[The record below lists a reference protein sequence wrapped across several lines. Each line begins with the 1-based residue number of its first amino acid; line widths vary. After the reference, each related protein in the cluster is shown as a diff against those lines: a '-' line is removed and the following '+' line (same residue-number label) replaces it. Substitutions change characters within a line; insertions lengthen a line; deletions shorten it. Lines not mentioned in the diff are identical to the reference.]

1 MKQVVR
7 SIVLLITVFFLPAA
21 LYAFPDTIILV
32 IGDGMGFNHLYAS
45 EILYGDTFLNEF
57 QTVGFLR
64 NDTLTSRITDS
75 AAAAT
80 AIFSGKKTHPSFL
93 GMDENGTALE
103 TVFDTFKKHGWQTAM
118 ITNTRFFDAT
128 GAAAYAHALR
138 TEVSV
143 IEEYFVN
150 TEIDLFCA
158 GGFESF
164 INPFTGKIK
173 KNCPL
178 SLLQNNGYDIYRPG
192 FVFIM
197 PHNGNYNGS
206 ILFTSNGD
214 NDFENLVDIS
224 FLEIVTF
231 SLSLLGE
238 QPLFLVIESGR
249 IDDASHINDTE
260 AVKSE
265 LRVLGEIIVYLFEKY
280 PDALILLTADHE
292 TGGFSV
298 TAEYGEEPIIGWSS
312 TDHTCSLVPLLARG
326 QGHDAFGGI
335 YHLSELSRKI
345 LSAGGIYE

>member
-1 MKQVVR
+1 MKQIKR
-7 SIVLLITVFFLPAA
+7 SIILLSMVCFLPTA

-32 IGDGMGFNHLYAS
+32 IGDGMGFSHLYAS
-45 EILYGDTFLNEF
+45 EMLNGVAFLNEF

-64 NDTLTSRITDS
+64 NDTFTSRMTDS

-80 AIFSGKKTHPSFL
+80 AIFGGKKTYPSFL

-118 ITNTRFFDAT
+118 ITNTRFYDAT
-128 GAAAYAHALR
+128 SAAAYAHALR

-173 KNCPL
+173 KNNPL
-178 SLLQNNGYDIYRPG
+178 SLLQNSGYDIYRPG
-192 FVFIM
+192 FEIVIQ
-197 PHNGNYNGS
+197 HNGNYNGS
-206 ILFTSNGD
+206 VLFTSNGD
-214 NDFENLVDIS
+214 NDFENLSEVS

-231 SLSLLGE
+231 SLSLLNKR
-238 QPLFLVIESGR
+238 PLFLVIESGR

-260 AVKSE
+260 AAKSE
-265 LRVLGEIIVYLFEKY
+265 LRVLGEILVYLLEKY

-298 TAEYGEEPIIGWSS
+298 TAEYGEEPIISWCSS
-312 TDHTCSLVPLLARG
+312 DHTCSLVPLLAKG
-326 QGHDAFGGI
+326 QGHDAFGGV
-335 YHLSELSRKI
+335 YHLSELPRKI
-345 LSAGGIYE
+345 LTVGGIYE